1 MNGTGRLTPEDVEIH
16 PVASDIIPPCTMI
29 TMMMGVYLVMHPQP
43 GTQEL
48 KDIAH
53 ELGDIP
59 DCEKCHLAGL
69 QLKSQV
75 EP

>member
-1 MNGTGRLTPEDVEIH
+1 
-16 PVASDIIPPCTMI
+16 VASDIIPPRSLIVQMI
-29 TMMMGVYLVMHPQP
+29 GVYLVMHPQS
-43 GTQEL
+43 GKQDL